1 MTSDGKETAMRR
13 STNGGARGR
22 VLLTAL
28 LASSFVLTVVP
39 SARGLDPAYRPDG
52 WIKLCGINIGCA
64 IDPPPHP
71 WRGKDVYN
79 TTGRRQTVR
88 VDLNDGQGV
97 RFWITLQN
105 DGGAPDTFTVQG
117 CSGNRVFEVNRVL
130 LGKHKRQ
137 DPSAEDLKRRYI
149 RGTLTF
155 DLDAGET
162 VVFTLNMLSNAIEGR
177 TYRCRTEFTSTND
190 ADARDVVVAEMTT
203 Y

>member
-1 MTSDGKETAMRR
+1 MHGSSR
-13 STNGGARGR
+13 GARSHALIGT
-22 VLLTAL
+22 LLLWTL
-28 LASSFVLTVVP
+28 LLFVVATGVP
-39 SARGLDPAYRPDG
+39 SARALQPTDQPDG

-97 RFWITLQN
+97 RFWIVVQN
-105 DGGAPDTFTVQG
+105 DGAAADTFSVQG

-130 LGKHKRQ
+130 LGRHKRQ
-137 DPSAEDLKRRYI
+137 DPLAEDLKRRFI
-149 RGTLTF
+149 RGTLRF
-155 DLDAGET
+155 NLDAGEK

-177 TYRCRTEFTSTND
+177 TYRCRTELTSAND
-190 ADARDVVVAEMTT
+190 PDARDVIVARMTT

>member
-1 MTSDGKETAMRR
+1 MRR
-13 STNGGARGR
+13 SSNLISR
-22 VLLTAL
+22 AL
-28 LASSFVLTVVP
+28 LGMLVVSSVLVSAVP
-39 SARGLDPAYRPDG
+39 SAGALEPTFQPDG
-52 WIKLCGINIGCA
+52 WIKLCGINVGCV

-79 TTGRRQTVR
+79 TTGRRQTVKI
-88 VDLNDGQGV
+88 DLNDGQGV
-97 RFWITLQN
+97 RFWIMVQN
-105 DGGAPDTFTVQG
+105 DGGAADTFTVQG

-137 DPSAEDLKRRYI
+137 DPLAEDLRRRYI

-155 DLDAGET
+155 DLDVGEK

-177 TYRCRTEFTSTND
+177 TYRCTTGFASAND
-190 ADARDVVVAEMTT
+190 PDARDVVVARMTT